1 MANKKTKKDDNRQL
15 KRDRIREYFLS
26 AAKEIIIQDGVES
39 ITVRGVADRA
49 GYSYATLYNYFE
61 DLNSLLWHTK
71 LSLINDVFAW
81 MNEAVS
87 DVPKDIT
94 GLKKTYEIY
103 MSYYFDHPNAFKFL
117 YNHRVYA
124 PATQSRPHEVDFDK
138 TMRETFKSLV
148 LACKLRE
155 EDVPLAYRLFV
166 YVVHGL
172 LTLHFSGNTNS
183 SLEMAVGEMSMVIDF
198 IFSRKAEEK

>member
-1 MANKKTKKDDNRQL
+1 MTKDKRQL
-15 KRDRIREYFLS
+15 KRDRIRDYFLN
-26 AAKEIIIQDGVES
+26 AAKEIINEDGVES
-39 ITVRGVADRA
+39 ITVRSVAERA

-81 MNEAVS
+81 MKEAVA
-87 DVPKDIT
+87 DVPRDIA

-103 MSYYFDHPNAFKFL
+103 MSYYFDHPNAFKFF
-117 YNHRVYA
+117 YNHRIAA
-124 PATQSRPHEVDFDK
+124 PDLQSSPYEVDFDK
-138 TMRETFKSLV
+138 AMRETFKSIV
-148 LACKLRE
+148 LSCKLRD

-172 LTLHFSGNTNS
+172 LMLHFSGNANS
-183 SLEMAVGEMSMVIDF
+183 SLKMAVGEMGMMIDF
-198 IFSRKAEEK
+198 IFDRKVNEK

>member
-1 MANKKTKKDDNRQL
+1 MTNDKTKIDEKRQL
-15 KRDRIREYFLS
+15 KRDRIKDYFLN
-26 AAKEIIIQDGVES
+26 AAKEIIIEDGVES
-39 ITVRGVADRA
+39 ITVRSVADRA

-81 MNEAVS
+81 MKEAVA
-87 DVPKDIT
+87 DVPIDID
-94 GLKKTYEIY
+94 GLKRTYEIY
-103 MSYYFDHPNAFKFL
+103 MSYYFDHPNAFKFF
-117 YNHRVYA
+117 YNHRIAA
-124 PATQSRPHEVDFDK
+124 PDLQSSPYEVDFDK
-138 TMRETFKSLV
+138 AMRETFKSLV

-172 LTLHFSGNTNS
+172 LTLHFSGNTDS
-183 SLEMAVGEMSMVIDF
+183 TLQTAVGEMNMMVDF
-198 IFSRKAEEK
+198 IFNRKADEK